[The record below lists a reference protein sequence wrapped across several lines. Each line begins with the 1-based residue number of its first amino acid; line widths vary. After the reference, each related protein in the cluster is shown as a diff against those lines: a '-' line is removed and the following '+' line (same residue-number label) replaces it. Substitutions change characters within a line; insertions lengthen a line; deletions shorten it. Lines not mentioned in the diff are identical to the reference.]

1 MPEMYGFFYT
11 SQGLNFLVK
20 LRLAIIE
27 LFMMCAVDGPTRN
40 DEIIKF
46 WLFDKY
52 IMIARPDRE

>member
-1 MPEMYGFFYT
+1 MFFYT
-11 SQGLNFLVK
+11 SQGLNCLVK

-27 LFMMCAVDGPTRN
+27 LFMMWAVDGPTRN

-46 WLFDKY
+46 LLFDKY